1 MHQLENRVDVGLD
14 IFKLAALFPFDPGL
28 LHARIKWNQIKRMV
42 LGLEK
47 EKKRLRW
54 PDPKKNY
61 EKQIKD
67 RKKKKRHNNNIQKCL
82 IRLAI
87 KIRNPFRWW
96 GRPSHLHMLAFSSRM
111 MSIQKKQK
119 NDGESHW
126 EREVLF
132 SFLGPWR
139 ERGGWEGERGW
150 RTEKS
155 VRSLVLEHHGPRVKQ
170 LANFWGYDAYID
182 DEPQRNGGKMRMSWL
197 YIYIRETELTWL

>member
-1 MHQLENRVDVGLD
+1 
-14 IFKLAALFPFDPGL
+14 
-28 LHARIKWNQIKRMV
+28 
-42 LGLEK
+42 
-47 EKKRLRW
+47 
-54 PDPKKNY
+54 
-61 EKQIKD
+61 
-67 RKKKKRHNNNIQKCL
+67 
-82 IRLAI
+82 
-87 KIRNPFRWW
+87 
-96 GRPSHLHMLAFSSRM
+96 

-139 ERGGWEGERGW
+139 ERGGWEGKRGW

-197 YIYIRETELTWL
+197 YIYTRDRADLTLIEFERPPSTLFFYDFPFSGGKRDRMDDDGLIFIHTHWKSSVWVVLIPDGKGVDQYKNIDIFNSNGYIKMMCRRCVCRHIYV